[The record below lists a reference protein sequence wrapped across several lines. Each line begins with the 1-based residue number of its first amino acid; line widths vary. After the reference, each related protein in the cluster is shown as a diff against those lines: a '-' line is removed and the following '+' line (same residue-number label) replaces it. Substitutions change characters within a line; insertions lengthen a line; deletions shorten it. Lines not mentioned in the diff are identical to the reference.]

1 MTLLD
6 DAVAAGAIEPDQQD
20 ALRRLLGELEDVLEQ
35 FPPALVPRTWLMVQ
49 FLRWLDSHEART
61 LQ

>member
-6 DAVAAGAIEPDQQD
+6 DAVAAGAIEPEQQD
-20 ALRRLLGELEDVLEQ
+20 ALKMLLADLEDVIQQ
-35 FPPALVPRTWLMVQ
+35 FPPTVAPRTWLMVQ
-49 FLRWLDSHEART
+49 FLRWLDSHDART